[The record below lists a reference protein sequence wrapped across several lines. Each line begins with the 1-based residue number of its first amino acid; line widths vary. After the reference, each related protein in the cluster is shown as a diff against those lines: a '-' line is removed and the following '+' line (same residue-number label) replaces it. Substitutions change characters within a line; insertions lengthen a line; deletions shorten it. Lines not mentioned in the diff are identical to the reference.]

1 MHEAEPGIVHPQHR
15 ALRQDASKEMK
26 DENGLLMSFCA
37 LATALAYLL
46 QLLVMLVAL
55 QVLPGSSPAQNDVLA
70 APMAA
75 KLNRNFN

>member
-15 ALRQDASKEMK
+15 ALRQDASKEMR

-46 QLLVMLVAL
+46 QLVVVLLAL
-55 QVLPGSSPAQNDVLA
+55 QAFPGSFPA
-70 APMAA
+70 
-75 KLNRNFN
+75 